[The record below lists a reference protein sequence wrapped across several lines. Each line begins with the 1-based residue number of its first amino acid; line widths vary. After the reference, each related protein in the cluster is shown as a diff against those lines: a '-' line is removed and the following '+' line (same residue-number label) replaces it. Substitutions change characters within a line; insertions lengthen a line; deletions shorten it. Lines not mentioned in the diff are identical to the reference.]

1 MAGKLTSNL
10 ARKGEGE
17 RDAHKLAARV
27 VGSLDDKAHDL
38 LEGLLCRDAESAKAS
53 GQKKSFFLSSGEA
66 RDLVNLLLVRGGIER
81 LKRP

>member
-1 MAGKLTSNL
+1 MAGKLTSDK
-10 ARKGEGE
+10 AGKGERE

-27 VGSLDDKAHDL
+27 VGSLDDKAHDI

-53 GQKKSFFLSSGEA
+53 GQKTNFIIGEA
-66 RDLVNLLLVRGGIER
+66 RDFVNLLLVRGGIER